1 MIKAIENRVEPRLES
16 FQRQALPKG
25 NSTVSFGASEMNK
38 EMSQAQMNNF
48 QAIQRINKSK
58 DISFMGSDTKSL
70 GYYLYDSRAGKA
82 ETKKYIED
90 NKDSYHVRREG
101 FTFDYLDVHTDFAR
115 MESFTSFFNEGV
127 IYITQDGKLERHPYL
142 SQELKEEIYAKE
154 GSEGIFEKGLF
165 LPLEAAQFFI
175 EKGQLDA
182 VINAYTTGK
191 FNDSFEDIENH
202 DKEAEKA
209 KGGRNMPPRELP
221 TELRE
226 NRNREK
232 VEETLARAL
241 VLEDRLTDALEIF
254 PGQKEAIAEEV
265 QKIGRL
271 EESIGALEDTPTAR
285 HALIEEYGYEEAK
298 KKCPSIVPGDAS
310 FDALIEAG
318 MLKEAGEVYKD
329 KKQVLDFIVENL
341 DIEEWAEAQ
350 RKNAKEG
357 AENRFSYLH
366 REGFDRAVIAA
377 ITLGISEIQRA
388 YKKNAAKD
396 EAVAEKN
403 QDIGITREQV
413 AEVLARQLELQEKRA
428 ERKYKQSLKLRSLE
442 EKKSEAKEVLL
453 NELILQINL
462 ANKGRSY
469 DLPNCVM
476 LVGENPY
483 VTKELIDWTGQHAAA
498 DYVIVP
504 NNLNRNELQKD
515 LVATLKSAEANY
527 QKTGKRTVIYVE
539 NMEKLLNPQTN
550 PKKNIAA
557 MKDFMTSAEEDYH
570 STIIFQTK
578 DPDKLDPGTTV
589 SHRVGLRVDV
599 PVSFDDA
606 NLLKV

>member
-1 MIKAIENRVEPRLES
+1 MIKAIENRVEPRLGS
-16 FQRQALPKG
+16 FQRQTLPKG
-25 NSTVSFGASEMNK
+25 NSAVSFGASEMNK

-48 QAIQRINKSK
+48 QATQRISK
-58 DISFMGSDTKSL
+58 GKDVSFMSTRYYGST
-70 GYYLYDSRAGKA
+70 
-82 ETKKYIED
+82 EFTEN
-90 NKDSYHVRREG
+90 NKDSYHAMKEK
-101 FTFDYLDVHTDFAR
+101 FIFDFRNNDFYRSCGPRIESTLDV
-115 MESFTSFFNEGV
+115 GV
-127 IYITQDGKLERHPYL
+127 IYITRDGKIEEHFNV
-142 SQELKEEIYAKE
+142 SQELAEEIYAKE
-154 GSEGIFEKGLF
+154 GSEGIFEKSLF
-165 LPLEAAQFFI
+165 LPLKAAQFFT

-182 VINAYTTGK
+182 VINAYTSGK
-191 FNDSFEDIENH
+191 FDSNFKSIENH
-202 DKEAEKA
+202 DKEMNHELER
-209 KGGRNMPPRELP
+209 GCYPPLNKIP

-226 NRNREK
+226 NHNREK
-232 VEETLARAL
+232 VEEVLARAL
-241 VLEDRLTDALEIF
+241 VMEDRLTEALEIF
-254 PGQKEAIAEEV
+254 PGQKEAIVEEL

-271 EESIGALEDTPTAR
+271 EGAIEALEDTPAAR

-318 MLKEAGEVYKD
+318 MLKEAGEVYAD
-329 KKQVLDFIVENL
+329 KKQVLNFIVENL

-350 RKNAKEG
+350 RNDAKEKVEG
-357 AENRFSYLH
+357 WFPYGRL
-366 REGFDRAVIAA
+366 EGFKRAAIAT

-396 EAVAEKN
+396 EAVTKEN
-403 QDIGITREQV
+403 QSISKTREDV

-442 EKKSEAKEVLL
+442 EKKSAAKEVLL

-550 PKKNIAA
+550 PEENIAA
-557 MKDFMTSAEEDYH
+557 MKNFMTSAEEDYH

-578 DPDKLDPGTTV
+578 DPDKLDPNTTV

>member
-1 MIKAIENRVEPRLES
+1 
-16 FQRQALPKG
+16 
-25 NSTVSFGASEMNK
+25 VSFGASEMNK
-38 EMSQAQMNNF
+38 EMSQALSSNF
-48 QAIQRINKSK
+48 QATQRINKGK

-70 GYYLYDSRAGKA
+70 KYYLHDSRAGKA
-82 ETKKYIED
+82 EAKKYIED

-115 MESFTSFFNEGV
+115 KESFTSFFNEGV

-202 DKEAEKA
+202 DKEAGKA

-232 VEETLARAL
+232 VEEVLARAL
-241 VLEDRLTDALEIF
+241 VMEDRLTEALEIF
-254 PGQKEAIAEEV
+254 PEQKKTIVEEL

-271 EESIGALEDTPTAR
+271 EGAIEALEDTPAAR

-310 FDALIEAG
+310 FDALLEAG
-318 MLKEAGEVYKD
+318 MLKEAGEVYAD
-329 KKQVLDFIVENL
+329 KKQVLNFIVENL

-388 YKKNAAKD
+388 YKKNAAKG
-396 EAVAEKN
+396 EAVKKEN
-403 QDIGITREQV
+403 QSIGRTREEV
-413 AEVLARQLELQEKRA
+413 AEVLARQLDLQEKRA

-442 EKKSEAKEVLL
+442 EKKSAAKEVLS
-453 NELILQINL
+453 NELILQIDF
-462 ANKGRSY
+462 ANESKPY

-504 NNLNRNELQKD
+504 NNLNGNELQKD
-515 LVATLKSAEANY
+515 LIASLKNSEANY

-550 PKKNIAA
+550 SNANIAI
-557 MKDFMTSAEEDYH
+557 MKDFMNKTDRRFH

-578 DPDKLDPGTTV
+578 DPDGLDPLTLV

-599 PVSFDDA
+599 PISFDDA

>member
-1 MIKAIENRVEPRLES
+1 M
-16 FQRQALPKG
+16 
-25 NSTVSFGASEMNK
+25 SFGASEMNK
-38 EMSQAQMNNF
+38 EMSQALSSNF
-48 QAIQRINKSK
+48 QATQRINKGK

-70 GYYLYDSRAGKA
+70 KYYLHDSRAGKA
-82 ETKKYIED
+82 EAKKYIED

-115 MESFTSFFNEGV
+115 KESFTSFFNEGV

-202 DKEAEKA
+202 DKEAGKA

-232 VEETLARAL
+232 VEEVLARAL
-241 VLEDRLTDALEIF
+241 VMEDRLTEALEIF
-254 PGQKEAIAEEV
+254 PEQKKTIVEEL

-271 EESIGALEDTPTAR
+271 EGAIEALEDTPAAR

-310 FDALIEAG
+310 FDALLEAG
-318 MLKEAGEVYKD
+318 MLKEAGEVYAD
-329 KKQVLDFIVENL
+329 KKQVLNFIVENL

-388 YKKNAAKD
+388 YKKNAAKG
-396 EAVAEKN
+396 EAVKKEN
-403 QDIGITREQV
+403 QSIGRTREEV
-413 AEVLARQLELQEKRA
+413 AEVLARQLDLQEKRA

-442 EKKSEAKEVLL
+442 EKKSAAKEVLS
-453 NELILQINL
+453 NELILQIDF
-462 ANKGRSY
+462 ANESKPY

-504 NNLNRNELQKD
+504 NNLNGNELQKD
-515 LVATLKSAEANY
+515 LIASLKNSEANY

-550 PKKNIAA
+550 SNANIAI
-557 MKDFMTSAEEDYH
+557 MKDFMNKTDRRFH

-578 DPDKLDPGTTV
+578 DPDGLDPLTLV

-599 PVSFDDA
+599 PISFDDA